1 MMPSASD
8 LQHVSPRSAVAGPL
22 GSGLLLLV
30 MAMLVLLAWPGQSSA
45 EMTRPVSLSAGS
57 FFAAGLACERHDR
70 IGQGQIATILSDL
83 DKYLSPRNKRWLKEG
98 FDKGLK
104 TSKVFIPERGWIDS
118 VADESECYRVQSVLD
133 EYRSILGA
141 N

>member
-1 MMPSASD
+1 MPTASD
-8 LQHVSPRSAVAGPL
+8 SPRSSLGSATRTAF
-22 GSGLLLLV
+22 GSGLLLLGTAIV
-30 MAMLVLLAWPGQSSA
+30 VLLLSLGESSA

-57 FFAAGLACERHDR
+57 FFAAGLACERHDL
-70 IGQGQIATILSDL
+70 IGQGQIATIMTDL
-83 DKYLSPRNKRWLKEG
+83 DKYLSARNKRWLKDG

-118 VADESECYRVQSVLD
+118 TADESECYRVQSVLD
-133 EYRSILGA
+133 EYRSILGG